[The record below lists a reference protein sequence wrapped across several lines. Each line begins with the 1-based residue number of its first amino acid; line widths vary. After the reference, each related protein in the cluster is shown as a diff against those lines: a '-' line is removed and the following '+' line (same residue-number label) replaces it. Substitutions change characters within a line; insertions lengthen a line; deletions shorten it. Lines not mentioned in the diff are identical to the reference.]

1 LSKRSRPEQFELFF
15 PGSVST
21 SLRPAA
27 ATAAR
32 GNERNLVIEASAG
45 TGKTTEIVRLV
56 LKILIE
62 EPDLSPERIALI
74 TFTEKAAAE
83 IAVRIESALIE
94 LHQSLDTDQPG
105 WPLAA
110 PLDGKILPVP
120 LEKID
125 AVREAASRQI
135 ARLDKLRSQTI
146 HSFCQSIL
154 TVHTLEAGLSPRFSV
169 IQGFEQSRV
178 YGEIYAEWLE
188 SETVS
193 SDSADHHRDWETI
206 FESLRS
212 VRRIEETI
220 LALLP
225 RRELLADLSYDLG
238 DLREGE
244 SEIRRAVAYLQSL
257 APHEVAAIRDE
268 PAREMIGYLA
278 SHPFPQQTDVTVW
291 KAYFKP
297 IATVL
302 EAINLNNLRRN
313 AAVKDVVKVL
323 RGADAYRD
331 NIYVRL
337 RTHLMAI
344 ALRRLAGRFFVWL
357 DREKKRRGILDFD
370 DLLLETLNVLKR
382 KEVLREVRARFDY
395 IFVDEFQDTDS
406 VQSKIIEQLA
416 RDDQE
421 EFVPGKLIIVGDP
434 KQSIYSFRRAD
445 PENYETTLRTFLS
458 GGAEHRELAFQFR
471 SDPALVEDL
480 NTMFHELFREP
491 STKNVARP
499 VYARDLVARRPQT
512 TEMENRVNFLLATP
526 KDAGDHHAAQA
537 RAIVSWIRQQGG
549 EDLRRFAVL
558 FRKRTNLHEYLEVF
572 DHHGIPY
579 QMPPSRYFLER
590 PAVVDLMAVLRAIA
604 YRFDKGSVIFAA
616 RSPYFALSDEEI
628 AEGLLEGTGSGSPLY
643 RNYLAVIDGYV
654 ALARHHS
661 VAQMIDHL
669 VRDTQIDK
677 YYSALQ
683 GGSRSVA
690 HVEHLRDLAL
700 DYDLNASGSLRQ
712 FVDEIDRRREEADE
726 PEPNLLDPKA
736 DAIQV
741 MTVHSAKGLEFDR
754 VILPDLAGRLYFD
767 PIRMHAIEDPRT
779 LVFTGSA
786 EPLAARF
793 READGMSLHEVC
805 KQRASTETDRLFYV
819 AVTRART
826 DMAFVCNPEKLQ
838 DTGFWSSLRR
848 IFNLDGKLLL
858 RDFPNEPGIKKRAF
872 VLTEGT
878 ITAAFHRFAEL
889 ETRVDRNARFVDETV
904 AGAARAD
911 SFAIEI
917 PAAIAR
923 LSVADSR
930 RRLAGSRK
938 RSGGII
944 LHRILERWDGTVKS
958 LDGLL
963 EALSVEQR
971 FDRSDPE
978 LRKRLER
985 LAASPVMQRIRTAET
1000 VGRELP
1006 IYFLDSDGTPRAG
1019 RIDRLLRENGKY
1031 LVVDYKTGPAYEA
1044 RLEEDRV
1051 QVQRYCRAIGS
1062 MTSTPVTGILW
1073 YIGPESD
1080 EAVEVKVMSDE
1091 Q

>member
-1 LSKRSRPEQFELFF
+1 MSQRGRPEQFELFF
-15 PGSVST
+15 PGSVSA
-21 SLRPAA
+21 SSRRPAGS
-27 ATAAR
+27 TKR
-32 GNERNLVIEASAG
+32 GNQRNLVIEASAG

-56 LKILIE
+56 LQILIE

-83 IAVRIESALIE
+83 IAVRIESALVE
-94 LHQSLDTDQPG
+94 LQESLDTDHPG

-110 PLDGKILPVP
+110 RDEGKILPVP
-120 LEKID
+120 PEKIE
-125 AVREAASRQI
+125 AVRDAASRQM

-154 TVHTLEAGLSPRFSV
+154 TLHTLETGLSPKFSV
-169 IQGFEQSRV
+169 VQGFEQSRV
-178 YGEIYAEWLE
+178 YGEIYAEWLA
-188 SETVS
+188 SETAAA
-193 SDSADHHRDWETI
+193 DSGEHHHDWETI
-206 FESLRS
+206 FESMRN

-225 RRELLADLSYDLG
+225 RRELLADPSYELG
-238 DLREGE
+238 ELREGE

-257 APHEVAAIRDE
+257 APDEVDAIRDE
-268 PAREMIGYLA
+268 PAREMIQYLA
-278 SHPFPQQTDVTVW
+278 THPFPQETDVAVW
-291 KAYFKP
+291 KTYFKP
-297 IATVL
+297 VAAVL

-323 RGADAYRD
+323 RGADASRD

-337 RTHLMAI
+337 RTHLMAL
-344 ALRRLAGRFFVWL
+344 ALRRLAGRFFIWL
-357 DREKKRRGILDFD
+357 DREKRRRGIVDFD
-370 DLLLETLNVLKR
+370 DLLLETLNVLQK
-382 KEVLREVRARFDY
+382 KEVLHDVRARLDY

-406 VQSKIIEQLA
+406 VQSKIIELLA
-416 RDDQE
+416 RDAQGG
-421 EFVPGKLIIVGDP
+421 FVPGRLIIVGDP

-445 PENYETTLRTFLS
+445 PENYEATLRTFLD
-458 GGAEHRELAFQFR
+458 GGAEHRELAFQYR
-471 SDPALVEDL
+471 SDPALVGDL
-480 NTMFHELFREP
+480 NAMFRELFSEP
-491 STKNVARP
+491 STDNVARP
-499 VYARDLVARRPQT
+499 VYARDLVARRPES
-512 TEMENRVNFLLATP
+512 TELESRINFLLATP
-526 KDAGDHHAAQA
+526 RDAGDHHAAQA

-549 EDLRRFAVL
+549 GDLRSFAVL

-572 DHHGIPY
+572 DRHGIPY

-604 YRFDKGSVIFAA
+604 YRFDRGSLVFAA

-628 AEGLLEGTGSGSPLY
+628 ARALLGGTGSDSTVY
-643 RNYLAVIDGYV
+643 QSYLTAMDGYV

-669 VRDTQIDK
+669 VRDTRIDH
-677 YYSALQ
+677 YYSALR
-683 GGSRSVA
+683 GGARSMA
-690 HVEHLRDLAL
+690 HVEHFRDLAL
-700 DYDLNASGSLRQ
+700 EYDLKASGSLRQ

-736 DAIQV
+736 EAIQV

-767 PIRMHAIEDPRT
+767 PIRMHAIEHPRT

-786 EPLAARF
+786 EPLGARF
-793 READGMSLHEVC
+793 READGMSLHEIC
-805 KQRASTETDRLFYV
+805 RQRASTETDRLFYV

-826 DMAFVCNPEKLQ
+826 DVTFVCKPDKMQ
-838 DTGFWSSLRR
+838 DTGFWSSLQR
-848 IFNLDGKLLL
+848 IFNLDSKLLP
-858 RDFPNEPGIKKRAF
+858 REFPGEPGVRKRAF
-872 VLTEGT
+872 FLTEGT
-878 ITAAFHRFAEL
+878 ILAAFHRFDEI
-889 ETRVDRNARFVDETV
+889 ETTADENARFVDESV
-904 AGAARAD
+904 AEAARAD
-911 SFAIEI
+911 SSSIDA
-917 PAAIAR
+917 PAGISR

-930 RRLAGSRK
+930 RKLAASRK

-944 LHRILERWDGTVKS
+944 LHRILERWDGTVQS
-958 LDGLL
+958 VDALL
-963 EALSVEQR
+963 EALSIEQR

-978 LRKRLER
+978 LRKRLEK
-985 LAASPVMQRIRTAET
+985 LAASPVMKRIRTAET

-1006 IYFLDSDGTPRAG
+1006 IYFLDPDGTPRAG
-1019 RIDRLLRENGKY
+1019 RIDRLLREDGKY
-1031 LVVDYKTGPAYEA
+1031 LVVDYKTGPAYDA
-1044 RLEEDRV
+1044 RLEEDRL
-1051 QVQRYCRAIGS
+1051 QVQRYCRAVET

-1080 EAVEVKVMSDE
+1080 EAVEVRE

>member
-1 LSKRSRPEQFELFF
+1 MSKPTRPEQFELFF

-21 SLRPAA
+21 SPRPAPT
-27 ATAAR
+27 ATTR
-32 GNERNLVIEASAG
+32 GNDRNLVIEASAG

-56 LKILIE
+56 LKILTE
-62 EPDLSPERIALI
+62 EPELSPERIALI

-83 IAVRIESALIE
+83 IAVRIESALVE
-94 LHQSLDTDQPG
+94 LHQSLDTDRPG

-110 PLDGKILPVP
+110 PADRKILPVP
-120 LEKID
+120 PEKIE
-125 AVREAASRQI
+125 AVRDASRRQM

-154 TVHTLEAGLSPRFSV
+154 TIHTLEAGLSPRFSV

-188 SETVS
+188 SETVTS
-193 SDSADHHRDWETI
+193 ESADHHRDWETI

-220 LALLP
+220 MALLP

-238 DLREGE
+238 DLSEGE
-244 SEIRRAVAYLQSL
+244 SEIRRAVAYLESL
-257 APHEVAAIRDE
+257 TSKDLAAITDE
-268 PAREMIGYLA
+268 PTLQMIGYLA
-278 SHPFPQQTDVTVW
+278 THPFPRETDVEVW
-291 KAYFKP
+291 KAYFTP
-297 IATVL
+297 IASVL
-302 EAINLNNLRRN
+302 EAINLNNLKKN
-313 AAVKDVVKVL
+313 AAIKDVVKVL
-323 RGADAYRD
+323 RGEVAWRD
-331 NIYVRL
+331 NIYLRL
-337 RTHLMAI
+337 RTHLMAM

-370 DLLLETLNVLKR
+370 DLLLETLHVLKR
-382 KEVLREVRARFDY
+382 KEVLREARARFDY
-395 IFVDEFQDTDS
+395 IFVDEFQDTDW

-416 RDDQE
+416 RDDQG

-445 PENYETTLRTFLS
+445 PENYEATLRTFLG
-458 GGAEHRELAFQFR
+458 GGAEHRELVDQFR
-471 SDPALVEDL
+471 SEPALVDDL
-480 NTMFHELFREP
+480 NAMFHELFREP

-499 VYARDLVARRPQT
+499 LYARDLVARRPKT
-512 TEMENRVNFLLATP
+512 TEMENRVNFLLATAR
-526 KDAGDHHAAQA
+526 DAGDHHAAQA

-549 EDLRRFAVL
+549 GDLRRFAVL

-572 DHHGIPY
+572 DHNAIPY
-579 QMPPSRYFLER
+579 QIPPSRYFLER
-590 PAVVDLMAVLRAIA
+590 PAVVDLMTVLRAIA

-628 AEGLLEGTGSGSPLY
+628 ADSLLKGADSRSTAY
-643 RNYLAVIDGYV
+643 RDFLTVIDGYV

-661 VAQMIDHL
+661 VAQMIDTV
-669 VRDTQIDK
+669 VRDTQIET

-683 GGSRSVA
+683 GGARSVA
-690 HVEHLRDLAL
+690 HLEHLRDLAL
-700 DYDLNASGSLRQ
+700 DYDLKAGGSLRQ

-754 VILPDLAGRLYFD
+754 VILPDLAGRLHFD

-805 KQRASTETDRLFYV
+805 KERATTETDRLFYV

-826 DMAFVCNPEKLQ
+826 DVAFVCNPEKLEE
-838 DTGFWSSLRR
+838 TGFWSSLRR
-848 IFNLDGKLLL
+848 IFNLDRKLIL
-858 RDFPNEPGIKKRAF
+858 REFPDEPGIRKRAF

-878 ITAAFHRFAEL
+878 TIAAFHRLAEL
-889 ETRVDRNARFVDETV
+889 ETRGDQHTRFVDETV
-904 AGAARAD
+904 AGTARAA
-911 SFAIEI
+911 SFVMDAPEE
-917 PAAIAR
+917 IAR

-938 RSGGII
+938 RSGGVI
-944 LHRILERWDGTVKS
+944 LHRILERWDGTVHS
-958 LDGLL
+958 IDRLL

-985 LAASPVMQRIRTAET
+985 LAASPVMQRIRAAET

-1006 IYFLDSDGTPRAG
+1006 IYFLDTDGTPRAA
-1019 RIDRLLRENGKY
+1019 RIDRLLRENGNY

-1044 RLEEDRV
+1044 RLEEDRI
-1051 QVQRYCRAIGS
+1051 QVQRYCRAVGT
-1062 MTSTPVTGILW
+1062 MTSTLVTGILW
-1073 YIGPESD
+1073 YIGPDSD
-1080 EAVEVKVMSDE
+1080 EAVEITSD
-1091 Q
+1091 